1 MGTPTNEATT
11 NQYAVVATS
20 VPPVASEKQES
31 ALERTILP
39 NVACSCIQY
48 VKMRLGGISE
58 SWGYPN
64 KMKAYEISPY
74 VGGVVVT
81 TEGPVGHVALIE
93 AIEGTTLT
101 VSEANY
107 VRCKI
112 TRRTIEMNAPQIRG
126 YR

>member
-1 MGTPTNEATT
+1 MNEGYY
-11 NQYAVVATS
+11 QQAVVAITS
-20 VPPVASEKQES
+20 VPPEKQEP

-39 NVACSCIQY
+39 NIGCSCIQY

-58 SWGYPN
+58 VWGYPN
-64 KMKAYEISPY
+64 KMKAYEINPY

-93 AIEGTTLT
+93 AIEGTTMT

-112 TRRTIEMNAPQIRG
+112 TRRTIEMNSPFIRG